1 MLYSVYKTVNKV
13 NNKQIIGVRCL
24 KNNETIIANKSE
36 FGSIFDSGYLGSGK
50 LIREAIEKYG
60 PLNFSQEL
68 ILLTD
73 NRKTAE
79 ELEKE
84 LARAEWTSNIDYA
97 SFPVLNNLLKARL
110 IAYENTEPK

>member
-1 MLYSVYKTVNKV
+1 MLYSVYKIVNKV
-13 NNKQIIGVRCL
+13 NNAEYIGFRCL
-24 KNNETIIANKSE
+24 KNNETIITNRSE

-50 LIREAIEKYG
+50 SIRQALETYG

-73 NRKTAE
+73 NRKDAA

-84 LARAEWTSNIDYA
+84 LACSDWTSNIDYA

>member
-13 NNKQIIGVRCL
+13 NNTEYIGFHCV

-73 NRKTAE
+73 NRKDAE

-97 SFPVLNNLLKARL
+97 NFPVLNNLLKARL
-110 IAYENTEPK
+110 ITYENTEPK